1 MSLTIY
7 NPFNFNKEMNMQA
20 ASQSVDFS
28 VVKGGIAGGQ
38 KQDGGGL

>member
-20 ASQSVDFS
+20 ASASVDFS
-28 VVKGGIAGGQ
+28 AIKNGLADGA
-38 KQDGGGL
+38 KQGGGL